1 MSVTTYSSPNLEAL
15 TERVSAIRARIL
27 NAGGK
32 NVKLIAVTKTFD
44 ATAMTSAFT
53 TGCEAVGENYAQE
66 LIAKFEQ
73 VPKDQRLPVHFIGRL
88 QSNKIRSL
96 VNCVDVWQSVDR
108 LSLVDEIAKRCL
120 AVNPTVNPVK
130 LIKPVQI
137 MLQVNSTNE
146 PDKGGCEPS
155 EVDALYTKAVSLGL
169 DVIGLMTVGPT
180 HSDAS
185 ATRNAFRLVSKIAKE
200 LGLKEL
206 SMGMTADLEIAVEEG
221 STAVRIGSGLFG
233 PRL

>member
-1 MSVTTYSSPNLEAL
+1 MTTLSSPNLEEL
-15 TERVSAIRARIL
+15 TERVSAIRTRIL
-27 NAGGK
+27 KAGGK
-32 NVKLIAVTKTFD
+32 SVKLIAVTKTFD
-44 ATAMTSAFT
+44 ATAMTSAFA
-53 TGCEAVGENYAQE
+53 TGCDAVGENYAQE
-66 LIAKFEQ
+66 LIAKSEQ

-108 LSLVDEIAKRCL
+108 LSLIDEIAKRCL
-120 AVNPTVNPVK
+120 TVNQAER
-130 LIKPVQI
+130 INPVQI

-155 EVDALYTKAVSLGL
+155 DVEALFTKAQSLGL

-180 HSDAS
+180 QSDTT
-185 ATRNAFRLVSKIAKE
+185 ATRNAFRLVGKIANE

-233 PRL
+233 ARV

>member
-1 MSVTTYSSPNLEAL
+1 VTTVSSPNLEAL

-44 ATAMTSAFT
+44 ATAITSAFT
-53 TGCEAVGENYAQE
+53 TGCDAVGENYAQE
-66 LIAKFEQ
+66 LIAKLDQ

-96 VNCVDVWQSVDR
+96 LNCVDVWQSVDR

-120 AVNPTVNPVK
+120 TRNQVK
-130 LIKPVQI
+130 LINPVQI

-146 PDKGGCEPS
+146 PDKGGCQPS
-155 EVDALYTKAVSLGL
+155 DVEALLTRARSLGL

-180 HSDAS
+180 ESDMT
-185 ATRNAFRLVSKIAKE
+185 ATRNAFRLVGKIAKD

-206 SMGMTADLEIAVEEG
+206 SMGMTSDLEIAVEEG

-233 PRL
+233 TRV

>member
-1 MSVTTYSSPNLEAL
+1 MTTYNSPNLEAL

-53 TGCEAVGENYAQE
+53 TGCDAVGENYAQE

-73 VPKDQRLPVHFIGRL
+73 VPENQRLPVHFIGRL
-88 QSNKIRSL
+88 QSNKIKSL
-96 VNCVDVWQSVDR
+96 TNCVDVWQSVDR

-120 AVNPTVNPVK
+120 P
-130 LIKPVQI
+130 LIPSTQASSPQI

-155 EVDALYTKAVSLGL
+155 DVEALCTKALSLGL
-169 DVIGLMTVGPT
+169 HVAGLMTVGPT
-180 HSDAS
+180 VSDAT
-185 ATRNAFRLVSKIAKE
+185 ATRNAFRLLSKIAKD

-206 SMGMTADLEIAVEEG
+206 SMGMTGDLEIAVEEG

-233 PRL
+233 ARL

>member
-1 MSVTTYSSPNLEAL
+1 MTTLSSPNLEAL
-15 TERVSAIRARIL
+15 TERVSAIRTRIL

-32 NVKLIAVTKTFD
+32 SVKLIAVTKTFD
-44 ATAMTSAFT
+44 VTAMTSAFA
-53 TGCEAVGENYAQE
+53 TGCDAVGENYAQE
-66 LIAKFEQ
+66 LIAKSEQ

-108 LSLVDEIAKRCL
+108 LSLIDEIAKRCL
-120 AVNPTVNPVK
+120 TINPVK

-155 EVDALYTKAVSLGL
+155 DVEALFTKAQSLGL

-180 HSDAS
+180 QSDTT
-185 ATRNAFRLVSKIAKE
+185 ATRNAFRLVGKIANE

-233 PRL
+233 ARV

>member
-1 MSVTTYSSPNLEAL
+1 MTTLSSPNLEAL
-15 TERVSAIRARIL
+15 TERVSAIRTRIL

-32 NVKLIAVTKTFD
+32 SVKLIAVTKTFD
-44 ATAMTSAFT
+44 ATAMTSAFA
-53 TGCEAVGENYAQE
+53 TGCDAVGENYAQE
-66 LIAKFEQ
+66 LIAKSEQ

-108 LSLVDEIAKRCL
+108 LSLIDEIAKRCL
-120 AVNPTVNPVK
+120 VTNPLK
-130 LIKPVQI
+130 LVKPVQI

-155 EVDALYTKAVSLGL
+155 DVETLHTKAQSLGL

-180 HSDAS
+180 QSDTT
-185 ATRNAFRLVSKIAKE
+185 ATRNAFRLVGKIANE

-233 PRL
+233 ARA

>member
-1 MSVTTYSSPNLEAL
+1 MTTYNSPNLEAL

-53 TGCEAVGENYAQE
+53 TGCDAVGENYAQE

-73 VPKDQRLPVHFIGRL
+73 VPENQRLPVHFIGRL
-88 QSNKIRSL
+88 QSNKIKSL
-96 VNCVDVWQSVDR
+96 TNCVDVWQSVDR
-108 LSLVDEIAKRCL
+108 LSLIDEIAKRCL
-120 AVNPTVNPVK
+120 P
-130 LIKPVQI
+130 LIPSTQASPPQI

-146 PDKGGCEPS
+146 PDKGGCEPGDV
-155 EVDALYTKAVSLGL
+155 EALCTKALSLGL
-169 DVIGLMTVGPT
+169 HVAGLMTVGPT
-180 HSDAS
+180 VSDAI
-185 ATRNAFRLVSKIAKE
+185 ATRNAFRLLSKIAKD

-206 SMGMTADLEIAVEEG
+206 SMGMTGDLEIAVEEG

-233 PRL
+233 ARL

>member
-1 MSVTTYSSPNLEAL
+1 MTTFNSPNLEEL
-15 TERVSAIRARIL
+15 TERVSAIRTRIS

-44 ATAMTSAFT
+44 ASAMTSAFA
-53 TGCEAVGENYAQE
+53 TGCDAVGENYAQE

-73 VPKDQRLPVHFIGRL
+73 VPENQRLPVHFIGRL
-88 QSNKIRSL
+88 QSNKIKSL

-120 AVNPTVNPVK
+120 P
-130 LIKPVQI
+130 LIPSTQASPPQI

-155 EVDALYTKAVSLGL
+155 DVEAFCTKALSLGL
-169 DVIGLMTVGPT
+169 HVTGLMTVGPT
-180 HSDAS
+180 VSDAT
-185 ATRNAFRLVSKIAKE
+185 ATRNAFRLVSKIAKD
-200 LGLKEL
+200 LGLREI
-206 SMGMTADLEIAVEEG
+206 SMGMTGDLEIAVEEG

-233 PRL
+233 ARL

>member
-1 MSVTTYSSPNLEAL
+1 MTTVSSPNFEAL
-15 TERVSAIRARIL
+15 TERVSTIRARIL

-44 ATAMTSAFT
+44 ATAITSAFT
-53 TGCEAVGENYAQE
+53 TGCDAVGENYAQE
-66 LIAKFEQ
+66 LIAKLDQ

-96 VNCVDVWQSVDR
+96 LNCVDVWQSVDR

-120 AVNPTVNPVK
+120 TRNQVK
-130 LIKPVQI
+130 LINPVQI

-146 PDKGGCEPS
+146 PDKGGCQPS
-155 EVDALYTKAVSLGL
+155 DVEALLTRARSLGL

-180 HSDAS
+180 ESDMT
-185 ATRNAFRLVSKIAKE
+185 ATRNAFRLVGKIAKD

-206 SMGMTADLEIAVEEG
+206 SMGMTSDLEIAVEEG

-233 PRL
+233 TRV

>member
-1 MSVTTYSSPNLEAL
+1 MSVPTYSSPNLEAIN
-15 TERVSAIRARIL
+15 ERVSEIRTRIS

-32 NVKLIAVTKTFD
+32 SVKLIAVTKTFD
-44 ATAMTSAFT
+44 ATAMTSAFAS
-53 TGCEAVGENYAQE
+53 GCDAVGENYAQE
-66 LIAKFEQ
+66 LIAKSEQ

-108 LSLVDEIAKRCL
+108 LSLIDEIAKRCL
-120 AVNPTVNPVK
+120 TVNPVK

-155 EVDALYTKAVSLGL
+155 DVEALYVKAQSLGL

-180 HSDAS
+180 QSDTT
-185 ATRNAFRLVSKIAKE
+185 ATRNAFRLVGKIAHE

-233 PRL
+233 ARI

>member
-1 MSVTTYSSPNLEAL
+1 MTTYNSPNLEAL

-53 TGCEAVGENYAQE
+53 TGCDAVGENYAQE

-73 VPKDQRLPVHFIGRL
+73 VPENLRLPVHFIGRL
-88 QSNKIRSL
+88 QSNKIKSL

-120 AVNPTVNPVK
+120 P
-130 LIKPVQI
+130 LIPSTQASPPQI

-146 PDKGGCEPS
+146 PDKGGCEPGDV
-155 EVDALYTKAVSLGL
+155 EALCTKALSLGL
-169 DVIGLMTVGPT
+169 HVAGLMTVGPT
-180 HSDAS
+180 VSDAT
-185 ATRNAFRLVSKIAKE
+185 ATRNAFRLLSKIAKD

-206 SMGMTADLEIAVEEG
+206 SMGMTGDLEIAVEEG

-233 PRL
+233 ARL

>member
-1 MSVTTYSSPNLEAL
+1 MSLTTFSSPNLEELA
-15 TERVSAIRARIL
+15 ERVSAIRARIL

-53 TGCEAVGENYAQE
+53 TGCDAVGENYAQE

-73 VPKDQRLPVHFIGRL
+73 VPENQRLPVHFIGRL
-88 QSNKIRSL
+88 QSNKIKSL
-96 VNCVDVWQSVDR
+96 TNCVDVWQSVDR
-108 LSLVDEIAKRCL
+108 LSLIDEIAKRCL
-120 AVNPTVNPVK
+120 P
-130 LIKPVQI
+130 LIPSTQASPPQI

-146 PDKGGCEPS
+146 PDKGGCEPGDV
-155 EVDALYTKAVSLGL
+155 EALCTKALSLGL
-169 DVIGLMTVGPT
+169 HVAGLMTVGPT
-180 HSDAS
+180 VSDAT
-185 ATRNAFRLVSKIAKE
+185 ATRNAFRLVSEIAKD

-206 SMGMTADLEIAVEEG
+206 SMGMTGDLEIAVEEG

-233 PRL
+233 ARL

>member
-1 MSVTTYSSPNLEAL
+1 VSVTTYSSPNLEAIN
-15 TERVSAIRARIL
+15 ERVSEIRTRIS

-32 NVKLIAVTKTFD
+32 SVKLIAVTKTFD
-44 ATAMTSAFT
+44 ATAMTSAFAS
-53 TGCEAVGENYAQE
+53 GCDAVGENYAQE
-66 LIAKFEQ
+66 LIAKSEQ

-108 LSLVDEIAKRCL
+108 LSLIDEIAKRCL
-120 AVNPTVNPVK
+120 TVNPVK

-155 EVDALYTKAVSLGL
+155 DVEALFIKAQSLGL

-180 HSDAS
+180 QSDTT
-185 ATRNAFRLVSKIAKE
+185 ATRNAFRLVGKIAHE

-233 PRL
+233 ARI

>member
-1 MSVTTYSSPNLEAL
+1 MTTYSSPNLEAIN
-15 TERVSAIRARIL
+15 ERVSEIRTRIS

-32 NVKLIAVTKTFD
+32 SVKLIAVTKTFD
-44 ATAMTSAFT
+44 ATAMTSAFAS
-53 TGCEAVGENYAQE
+53 GCDAVGENYAQE
-66 LIAKFEQ
+66 LIAKSEQ

-108 LSLVDEIAKRCL
+108 LSLIDEIAKRCL
-120 AVNPTVNPVK
+120 TVNPVK

-155 EVDALYTKAVSLGL
+155 DVEALYIKAQSLGL

-180 HSDAS
+180 QSDTT
-185 ATRNAFRLVSKIAKE
+185 ATRNAFRLVGKIAHE

-233 PRL
+233 ARI

>member
-1 MSVTTYSSPNLEAL
+1 MPTYNSPNLEAIN
-15 TERVSAIRARIL
+15 ERVSEIRTRIS

-32 NVKLIAVTKTFD
+32 SVTLIAVTKTFD
-44 ATAMTSAFT
+44 ATAMTSAFAS
-53 TGCEAVGENYAQE
+53 GCDAVGENYAQE
-66 LIAKFEQ
+66 LIAKSEQ

-108 LSLVDEIAKRCL
+108 LSLIDEIAKRCL
-120 AVNPTVNPVK
+120 AVK
-130 LIKPVQI
+130 SIKPVQI

-155 EVDALYTKAVSLGL
+155 DVEALYIKAQSLGL

-180 HSDAS
+180 QSDTK
-185 ATRNAFRLVSKIAKE
+185 ATRNAFRLVGKIAHE

-233 PRL
+233 ARI

>member
-1 MSVTTYSSPNLEAL
+1 MSLTTFSSPNLEELA
-15 TERVSAIRARIL
+15 ERVSAIRARIL

-44 ATAMTSAFT
+44 VTAMTSAFT
-53 TGCEAVGENYAQE
+53 TGCDAVGENYAQE
-66 LIAKFEQ
+66 LIAKSGL
-73 VPKDQRLPVHFIGRL
+73 VPEDQRLPVHFIGRL
-88 QSNKIRSL
+88 QSNKIKSL

-108 LSLVDEIAKRCL
+108 LSLIDEIAKRCL
-120 AVNPTVNPVK
+120 VTNPVK
-130 LIKPVQI
+130 PVKPVQI

-155 EVDALYTKAVSLGL
+155 DVETLYAKAQSLGL

-180 HSDAS
+180 QSDTT
-185 ATRNAFRLVSKIAKE
+185 ATRNAFRLISKIANE
-200 LGLKEL
+200 LSLKEL

-233 PRL
+233 ART

>member
-1 MSVTTYSSPNLEAL
+1 MTTYSSPNLEAIN
-15 TERVSAIRARIL
+15 ERVSEIRTRIS

-32 NVKLIAVTKTFD
+32 SVKLIAVTKTFD
-44 ATAMTSAFT
+44 ATAMTSAFAS
-53 TGCEAVGENYAQE
+53 GCDAVGENYAQE
-66 LIAKFEQ
+66 LIAKSEQ

-108 LSLVDEIAKRCL
+108 LSLIDEIAKRCL
-120 AVNPTVNPVK
+120 TVNPVK

-155 EVDALYTKAVSLGL
+155 DVEALYVKAQSLGL

-180 HSDAS
+180 QSDTT
-185 ATRNAFRLVSKIAKE
+185 ATRNAFRLVGKIANE

-233 PRL
+233 ARI

>member
-1 MSVTTYSSPNLEAL
+1 MSVTTFNSSNLEEL

-27 NAGGK
+27 NVGGK

-53 TGCEAVGENYAQE
+53 TGCDAVGENYAQE

-73 VPKDQRLPVHFIGRL
+73 VPENQRLPVHFIGRL
-88 QSNKIRSL
+88 QSNKIKSL
-96 VNCVDVWQSVDR
+96 TNCVDVWQSVDR
-108 LSLVDEIAKRCL
+108 LSLIDEIAKRFL
-120 AVNPTVNPVK
+120 P
-130 LIKPVQI
+130 LIPSTQASPPQI

-146 PDKGGCEPS
+146 PDKGGCEPGDV
-155 EVDALYTKAVSLGL
+155 EALCTKALSLGL
-169 DVIGLMTVGPT
+169 HVAGLMTVGPT
-180 HSDAS
+180 VSDAT
-185 ATRNAFRLVSKIAKE
+185 ATRNAFRLLSKIAKD

-206 SMGMTADLEIAVEEG
+206 SMGMTGDLEIAVEEG

-233 PRL
+233 ARL

>member
-15 TERVSAIRARIL
+15 TERVSAIRTRIL
-27 NAGGK
+27 NAGGQ

-44 ATAMTSAFT
+44 VTAMTSAFT
-53 TGCEAVGENYAQE
+53 TGCDAVGENYAQE

-73 VPKDQRLPVHFIGRL
+73 VPENQRLPVHFIGRL
-88 QSNKIRSL
+88 QSNKIKSL

-108 LSLVDEIAKRCL
+108 LSLLDEIAKRCL
-120 AVNPTVNPVK
+120 PV
-130 LIKPVQI
+130 IPSTQAIPPQI

-155 EVDALYTKAVSLGL
+155 DVEALCVKALSLGL
-169 DVIGLMTVGPT
+169 HVAGLMTVGPT
-180 HSDAS
+180 VSDAI
-185 ATRNAFRLVSKIAKE
+185 ATRNSFRLVSKIAKD

-206 SMGMTADLEIAVEEG
+206 SMGMTGDLEIAVEEG

-233 PRL
+233 ARL

>member
-1 MSVTTYSSPNLEAL
+1 MTTLSSPNLEDLA
-15 TERVSAIRARIL
+15 ERVSAIRARIL
-27 NAGGK
+27 NAGSQ

-44 ATAMTSAFT
+44 ATAMTSAYE
-53 TGCEAVGENYAQE
+53 TGCDAVGENYAQE
-66 LIAKFEQ
+66 LIAKSEQ

-96 VNCVDVWQSVDR
+96 INCVDVWQSVDR
-108 LSLVDEIAKRCL
+108 LSLIDEIVKRCP
-120 AVNPTVNPVK
+120 AVNTTINTVK

-155 EVDALYTKAVSLGL
+155 DVEALFVKAQSLGL
-169 DVIGLMTVGPT
+169 EVIGLMTVGPT
-180 HSDAS
+180 QSDTT
-185 ATRNAFRLVSKIAKE
+185 ATRKAFRLVAKIANE
-200 LGLKEL
+200 LGLKEI

-233 PRL
+233 SRA

>member
-1 MSVTTYSSPNLEAL
+1 VTTLSSPNLEAL
-15 TERVSAIRARIL
+15 AERVSAIRARIL
-27 NAGGK
+27 NAGSQ

-44 ATAMTSAFT
+44 VTAMTSAFT
-53 TGCEAVGENYAQE
+53 TGCDAVGENYAQE
-66 LIAKFEQ
+66 LIAKSEQ

-88 QSNKIRSL
+88 QSNKIKSL

-108 LSLVDEIAKRCL
+108 LSLIDEIAKRCL
-120 AVNPTVNPVK
+120 VTNPLK
-130 LIKPVQI
+130 LVKPVQI
-137 MLQVNSTNE
+137 LLQVNSTNE

-155 EVDALYTKAVSLGL
+155 DVEALFVKAQSLGL
-169 DVIGLMTVGPT
+169 EVIGLMTVGPT
-180 HSDAS
+180 QSDTT
-185 ATRNAFRLVSKIAKE
+185 ATRKAFRLVAKIANE

-233 PRL
+233 SRA

>member
-1 MSVTTYSSPNLEAL
+1 VSVTTYSSPNLEAIN
-15 TERVSAIRARIL
+15 ERVSEIRTRIS

-32 NVKLIAVTKTFD
+32 SVKLIAVTKTFD
-44 ATAMTSAFT
+44 ATAMTSAFA
-53 TGCEAVGENYAQE
+53 TGCDAVGENYAQE
-66 LIAKFEQ
+66 LIAKSEQ

-108 LSLVDEIAKRCL
+108 LSLIDEIAKRCL
-120 AVNPTVNPVK
+120 TVNPVK

-155 EVDALYTKAVSLGL
+155 DVEALYVKAQSLGL

-180 HSDAS
+180 QSDTT
-185 ATRNAFRLVSKIAKE
+185 ATRNAFRLVGKIAHE

-233 PRL
+233 ARI

>member
-1 MSVTTYSSPNLEAL
+1 MTTYNSPNLEAL

-53 TGCEAVGENYAQE
+53 TGCDAVGENYAQE

-73 VPKDQRLPVHFIGRL
+73 VPENQRLPVHFIGRL
-88 QSNKIRSL
+88 QSNKIKSL
-96 VNCVDVWQSVDR
+96 TNCVDVWQSVDR
-108 LSLVDEIAKRCL
+108 LSLIDEIAKRCL
-120 AVNPTVNPVK
+120 P
-130 LIKPVQI
+130 LIPSTQASPPQI

-146 PDKGGCEPS
+146 PDKGGCEPGDV
-155 EVDALYTKAVSLGL
+155 EALCTKALSLGL
-169 DVIGLMTVGPT
+169 HVAGLMTVGPT
-180 HSDAS
+180 VSDAT
-185 ATRNAFRLVSKIAKE
+185 ATRNAFRLVSEIAKD

-206 SMGMTADLEIAVEEG
+206 SMGMTGDLEIAVEEG

-233 PRL
+233 ARL

>member
-1 MSVTTYSSPNLEAL
+1 MTTVSSPNLEAL
-15 TERVSAIRARIL
+15 TERVSTIRARIL

-44 ATAMTSAFT
+44 ATAITSAFT
-53 TGCEAVGENYAQE
+53 TGCDAVGENYAQE
-66 LIAKFEQ
+66 LIAKLDQ

-96 VNCVDVWQSVDR
+96 LNFVDVWQSVDR

-120 AVNPTVNPVK
+120 TRNQVK
-130 LIKPVQI
+130 LINPVQI

-146 PDKGGCEPS
+146 PDKGGCQPS
-155 EVDALYTKAVSLGL
+155 DVEALLTRARSLGL

-180 HSDAS
+180 ESDMT
-185 ATRNAFRLVSKIAKE
+185 ATRNAFRLVGKIAKD

-206 SMGMTADLEIAVEEG
+206 SMGMTSDLEIAVEEG

-233 PRL
+233 TRV

>member
-1 MSVTTYSSPNLEAL
+1 MTTVSSPNLEAL
-15 TERVSAIRARIL
+15 TERVSAIRARIF

-44 ATAMTSAFT
+44 ATAITSAFT
-53 TGCEAVGENYAQE
+53 TGCDAVGENYAQE
-66 LIAKFEQ
+66 LIAKLDQ

-96 VNCVDVWQSVDR
+96 LNCVDVWQSVDR

-120 AVNPTVNPVK
+120 TRNQVK
-130 LIKPVQI
+130 LINPVQI

-146 PDKGGCEPS
+146 PDKGGCQPS
-155 EVDALYTKAVSLGL
+155 DVEALLTRARSLGL

-180 HSDAS
+180 ESDMT
-185 ATRNAFRLVSKIAKE
+185 ATRNAFRLVGKIAKD

-206 SMGMTADLEIAVEEG
+206 SMGMTSDLEIAVEEG

-233 PRL
+233 TRV

>member
-1 MSVTTYSSPNLEAL
+1 VTTLSSPNLEEL
-15 TERVSAIRARIL
+15 TERVSAIRTRIL
-27 NAGGK
+27 KAGGK

-44 ATAMTSAFT
+44 ATAMTSAFA
-53 TGCEAVGENYAQE
+53 TGCDAVGENYAQE
-66 LIAKFEQ
+66 LIAKSEQ

-108 LSLVDEIAKRCL
+108 LSLIDEIAKRCL
-120 AVNPTVNPVK
+120 VTNPLK
-130 LIKPVQI
+130 LVKPVQI

-155 EVDALYTKAVSLGL
+155 DVETLYTKAQSLGL

-180 HSDAS
+180 LSDTT
-185 ATRNAFRLVSKIAKE
+185 ATRNAFRLVGKIANE

-233 PRL
+233 ARV

>member
-1 MSVTTYSSPNLEAL
+1 VSVTTYSSPNLEAIN
-15 TERVSAIRARIL
+15 ERVSEIRTRIS

-32 NVKLIAVTKTFD
+32 SVKLIAVTKTFD
-44 ATAMTSAFT
+44 ATAMTSAFVS
-53 TGCEAVGENYAQE
+53 GCDAVGENYAQE
-66 LIAKFEQ
+66 LIAKSEQ

-108 LSLVDEIAKRCL
+108 LSLIDEIAKRCL
-120 AVNPTVNPVK
+120 TVNPVK

-155 EVDALYTKAVSLGL
+155 DVEALYVKAQSLGL

-180 HSDAS
+180 QSDTT
-185 ATRNAFRLVSKIAKE
+185 ATRNAFRLVGKIAHE

-233 PRL
+233 ARI

>member
-1 MSVTTYSSPNLEAL
+1 MSLTTLSSPNLEEL
-15 TERVSAIRARIL
+15 SERVSAIRARIL

-44 ATAMTSAFT
+44 VTAMTSAFT
-53 TGCEAVGENYAQE
+53 TGCDAVGENYAQE
-66 LIAKFEQ
+66 LIAKSGQ
-73 VPKDQRLPVHFIGRL
+73 VPVDQRLPVHFIGRL

-96 VNCVDVWQSVDR
+96 VNCVDVWQGVDR
-108 LSLVDEIAKRCL
+108 LSLIDEIAKRCL
-120 AVNPTVNPVK
+120 VTNPVK
-130 LIKPVQI
+130 QVKPVQI

-155 EVDALYTKAVSLGL
+155 DVETLYAKAQSLGL

-180 HSDAS
+180 QSDTT
-185 ATRNAFRLVSKIAKE
+185 ATRNAFRLISKIANE
-200 LGLKEL
+200 LRLKEL

-233 PRL
+233 ART

>member
-1 MSVTTYSSPNLEAL
+1 MTTYNSPNLEAL

-53 TGCEAVGENYAQE
+53 TGCDAVGENYAQE
-66 LIAKFEQ
+66 LIVKFEQ
-73 VPKDQRLPVHFIGRL
+73 VPENQRLPVHFIGRL
-88 QSNKIRSL
+88 QSNKIKSL
-96 VNCVDVWQSVDR
+96 TNCVDVWQSVDR
-108 LSLVDEIAKRCL
+108 LSLIDEIAKRCL
-120 AVNPTVNPVK
+120 P
-130 LIKPVQI
+130 LIPSTQASPPQI

-146 PDKGGCEPS
+146 PDKGGCEPGDV
-155 EVDALYTKAVSLGL
+155 EALCTKALSLGL
-169 DVIGLMTVGPT
+169 HVAGLMTVGPT
-180 HSDAS
+180 VSDAT
-185 ATRNAFRLVSKIAKE
+185 ATRNAFRLLSKIAKD

-206 SMGMTADLEIAVEEG
+206 SMGMTGDLEIAVEEG

-233 PRL
+233 ARL

>member
-1 MSVTTYSSPNLEAL
+1 VTTVSSPNLEAL
-15 TERVSAIRARIL
+15 TERVSTIL

-44 ATAMTSAFT
+44 ATAITSAFT
-53 TGCEAVGENYAQE
+53 TGCDAVGENYAQE
-66 LIAKFEQ
+66 LIAKLDQ

-96 VNCVDVWQSVDR
+96 LNCVDVWQSVDR

-120 AVNPTVNPVK
+120 TRNQVK
-130 LIKPVQI
+130 LINPVQI

-146 PDKGGCEPS
+146 PDKGGCQPS
-155 EVDALYTKAVSLGL
+155 DVEALLTRARSLGL

-180 HSDAS
+180 ESDMT
-185 ATRNAFRLVSKIAKE
+185 ATRNAFRLVGKIAKD

-206 SMGMTADLEIAVEEG
+206 SMGMTSDLEIAVEEG

-233 PRL
+233 TRV

>member
-1 MSVTTYSSPNLEAL
+1 MTTLSSPNLEAL
-15 TERVSAIRARIL
+15 TERVSAIRTRIL
-27 NAGGK
+27 KAGGK
-32 NVKLIAVTKTFD
+32 SVKLIAVTKTFD
-44 ATAMTSAFT
+44 VTAMTSAFA
-53 TGCEAVGENYAQE
+53 TGCDAVGENYAQE
-66 LIAKFEQ
+66 LIAKSEQ
-73 VPKDQRLPVHFIGRL
+73 VLKDQRLPVHFIGRL

-108 LSLVDEIAKRCL
+108 LSLIDEIAKRCL
-120 AVNPTVNPVK
+120 VTNPLK
-130 LIKPVQI
+130 LVKPVQI

-155 EVDALYTKAVSLGL
+155 DVETLHTKAQSLGL

-180 HSDAS
+180 LSDTT
-185 ATRNAFRLVSKIAKE
+185 ATRNAFRLVGKIANE

-233 PRL
+233 ARV

>member
-1 MSVTTYSSPNLEAL
+1 MTTYNSPNLEAL

-53 TGCEAVGENYAQE
+53 TGCDAVGENYAQE

-73 VPKDQRLPVHFIGRL
+73 VPENQRLPVHFIGRL
-88 QSNKIRSL
+88 QSNKIKSL
-96 VNCVDVWQSVDR
+96 TNCVDVWQSVDR
-108 LSLVDEIAKRCL
+108 LSLIDEIAKRCL
-120 AVNPTVNPVK
+120 P
-130 LIKPVQI
+130 LIPSTQASPPQI

-146 PDKGGCEPS
+146 PDKGGCEPGDV
-155 EVDALYTKAVSLGL
+155 EALCTKALSLGL
-169 DVIGLMTVGPT
+169 HVAGLMTVGPT
-180 HSDAS
+180 VSDAT
-185 ATRNAFRLVSKIAKE
+185 ATRNAFRLLSKIAKD

-206 SMGMTADLEIAVEEG
+206 SMGMTGYLEIAVEEG

-233 PRL
+233 ARL

>member
-1 MSVTTYSSPNLEAL
+1 LSLTTYKSPNLEEL
-15 TERVSAIRARIL
+15 TERVSAFRTRIS

-44 ATAMTSAFT
+44 ASAMTSAFA
-53 TGCEAVGENYAQE
+53 TGCDAVGENYAQE

-73 VPKDQRLPVHFIGRL
+73 VPENQRLPMHFIGRL
-88 QSNKIRSL
+88 QSNKIKSL
-96 VNCVDVWQSVDR
+96 TNCVDVWQSVDR

-120 AVNPTVNPVK
+120 P
-130 LIKPVQI
+130 LIPSTQASPPQI

-155 EVDALYTKAVSLGL
+155 DVEALCTKALSLGL
-169 DVIGLMTVGPT
+169 HVAGLMTVGPT
-180 HSDAS
+180 VSDAT
-185 ATRNAFRLVSKIAKE
+185 ATRNAFRLLSKIAKD
-200 LGLKEL
+200 LGLREL

-233 PRL
+233 ARL